1 MTPEERE
8 IRKLRKHLADL
19 TNAAMACVRGLDAAM
34 EQPDSSG
41 LGQGERIARLANDLE
56 MAGDRARHFGL
67 GINLRTG
74 EEEKR

>member
-8 IRKLRKHLADL
+8 IRKLRKYLADL
-19 TNAAMACVRGLDAAM
+19 ANAAMACVRGLDAEMART
-34 EQPDSSG
+34 DSRRRR
-41 LGQGERIARLANDLE
+41 QRIAALGNDLE
-56 MAGDRARHFGL
+56 VAGDRARHFGL